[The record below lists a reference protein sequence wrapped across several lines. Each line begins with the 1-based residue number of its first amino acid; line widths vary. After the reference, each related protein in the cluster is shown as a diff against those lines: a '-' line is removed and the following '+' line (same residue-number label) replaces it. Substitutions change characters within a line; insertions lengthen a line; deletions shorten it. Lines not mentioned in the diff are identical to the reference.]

1 MHINSS
7 TLLPITTFTLFLALI
22 GVFTAVA
29 CSPAKQQPPPDLEAT
44 VEARLEATAQAGVTQ
59 DQHVNATVQATIA
72 ERTPPPTKF
81 STPILPPP
89 TLAPPPSPTLPPTLQ
104 TSPCDHILRRELVLQ
119 PNANITS
126 RFNQVVK
133 VIQSRDDHCTP
144 TTWSPLAVDIDPTNS
159 ESCTPYSFNV
169 IHADIVTDFITPD
182 RNHLTPTSG
191 RDNYDNII
199 VHWNQSPGNTPTD
212 SAKCWLYISELATW
226 FRNERDGTPIPY
238 LLVTDLADG
247 QYPKP
252 NQWYYM
258 EPDQEALS
266 SNMLLFNVNY
276 FCRLAS
282 IILAGSPPYPDP
294 AAGPPRSGSWGRRIP
309 G

>member
-1 MHINSS
+1 MHINSP

-29 CSPAKQQPPPDLEAT
+29 RSPAKQQPPPDLEAT

-81 STPILPPP
+81 STPISPPP

-144 TTWSPLAVDIDPTNS
+144 TTWSPRAIA
-159 ESCTPYSFNV
+159 F
-169 IHADIVTDFITPD
+169 
-182 RNHLTPTSG
+182 
-191 RDNYDNII
+191 
-199 VHWNQSPGNTPTD
+199 
-212 SAKCWLYISELATW
+212 
-226 FRNERDGTPIPY
+226 
-238 LLVTDLADG
+238 
-247 QYPKP
+247 
-252 NQWYYM
+252 
-258 EPDQEALS
+258 
-266 SNMLLFNVNY
+266 
-276 FCRLAS
+276 
-282 IILAGSPPYPDP
+282 
-294 AAGPPRSGSWGRRIP
+294 
-309 G
+309 